1 MSELAG
7 HRTHTEL
14 VAEVERLR
22 ERVANYERYVER
34 EIEPKLLAEVERLR
48 KIEEAARLIQ
58 AYEQAGGN
66 DWWEAHAKL
75 YLALAGEENP

>member
-7 HRTHTEL
+7 HWTHTEL

-34 EIEPKLLAEVERLR
+34 EIEPKLLAEAERLR
-48 KIEEAARLIQ
+48 EAGDFLAEKAAQFMDTGRGDLDGAIEQ
-58 AYEQAGGN
+58 
-66 DWWEAHAKL
+66 WWRMQ
-75 YLALAGEENP
+75 P